1 MPSRAVW
8 AEIDLGAIEHNFKE
22 IKKCIQ
28 GGAKLCA
35 VVKANAYGHGAVAVA
50 KTAVEAGADYL
61 AVAVLSEA
69 LELRDA
75 GFTTPILILGAVPA
89 EDARILV
96 DRGITQT
103 VCTLELAEAIS
114 AEAQRQGKKAKIH
127 LKIDTGMGR
136 IGIRPEAAGEMAK
149 QLTMLPGLELEGM
162 FSHFALADVKDKS
175 YAHEQLAQFRLA
187 IQKVEE
193 KGIDIPIKH
202 IAESAAILELPEAHF
217 DMVRAGVIEYGLWPS
232 DEVEHAASLRP
243 AMKVCAKLVFVKTM
257 HEGETISYGRTYTMP
272 GERRIATMPL
282 GYADGYL
289 RAFAGKASVEIAG
302 KRAPVVGRI
311 CMDQFMVDITDIP
324 EAQEGSEAVI
334 FGSDTLTADELAKWL
349 GTINYEVVCLMAPR
363 IPRIYKNSS
372 EA

>member
-114 AEAQRQGKKAKIH
+114 AEARKKSKNPSEN
-127 LKIDTGMGR
+127 R
-136 IGIRPEAAGEMAK
+136 
-149 QLTMLPGLELEGM
+149 
-162 FSHFALADVKDKS
+162 
-175 YAHEQLAQFRLA
+175 
-187 IQKVEE
+187 
-193 KGIDIPIKH
+193 
-202 IAESAAILELPEAHF
+202 
-217 DMVRAGVIEYGLWPS
+217 YGYGPYRYPS
-232 DEVEHAASLRP
+232 
-243 AMKVCAKLVFVKTM
+243 
-257 HEGETISYGRTYTMP
+257 G
-272 GERRIATMPL
+272 
-282 GYADGYL
+282 
-289 RAFAGKASVEIAG
+289 
-302 KRAPVVGRI
+302 
-311 CMDQFMVDITDIP
+311 
-324 EAQEGSEAVI
+324 GS
-334 FGSDTLTADELAKWL
+334 
-349 GTINYEVVCLMAPR
+349 R
-363 IPRIYKNSS
+363 
-372 EA
+372 